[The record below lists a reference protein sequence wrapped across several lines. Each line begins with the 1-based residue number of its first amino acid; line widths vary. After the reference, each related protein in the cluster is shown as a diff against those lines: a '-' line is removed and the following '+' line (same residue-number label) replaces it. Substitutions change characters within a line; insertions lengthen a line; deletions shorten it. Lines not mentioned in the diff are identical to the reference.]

1 MSVNTTQIKEKII
14 EFIRQRGPSLPVYIS
29 KAIDNSILFTSAF
42 LSELVSEKKIK
53 ISHMRVGS
61 SPIYFLQ
68 GQEPQLEKFSDYLK
82 SKEKDAFFL
91 LKEKKFLQDSSQEP
105 AIRVALRDIKDFAL
119 PFKKDNEIYWRYFT
133 ASESEMFLPA
143 KKVQEKKPEPK
154 KNLNIFDKPQKS
166 KEQEKKLIKKKVVKK
181 KPAQKTNEKFFN
193 KVKEY
198 LAEDATEILDIV
210 SFSRT
215 DLFLRIRKNQEELL
229 LVAFNKKRIGEIDFI
244 NANKK
249 AEELGLKYILLS
261 LGEPLKKLQTL
272 IDAVKNLSGIEKIE

>member
-166 KEQEKKLIKKKVVKK
+166 KEQEKKLIKKKFR
-181 KPAQKTNEKFFN
+181 KPIKTKSR
-193 KVKEY
+193 
-198 LAEDATEILDIV
+198 IV
-210 SFSRT
+210 
-215 DLFLRIRKNQEELL
+215 
-229 LVAFNKKRIGEIDFI
+229 
-244 NANKK
+244 
-249 AEELGLKYILLS
+249 LKYHWIILKLYYHGSNNNTGKLS
-261 LGEPLKKLQTL
+261 YHGTDPSARLFHHVYAYT
-272 IDAVKNLSGIEKIE
+272 A